1 MLFSVPDGMEE
12 FDMQPNGIR
21 MVPALALGLAIL
33 STGAPAGAAI
43 TILGGGLARDC
54 YLSAETKRDTGNAL
68 ATCDRALS
76 EEPLSRRDRAA
87 TLVNRG
93 IIHMQARDLDRAIAD
108 YDLAIRS
115 DPRIGEAH
123 VNRGI
128 ALLHRGG
135 RDQEAIAALS
145 KGLAMNPSRP
155 EVAYYSRAVAHE
167 LAGNTR
173 AAYEDYQAAAA
184 LKPDWADPVEQLKRF
199 SVERKP
205 VGRG

>member
-1 MLFSVPDGMEE
+1 MRSF
-12 FDMQPNGIR
+12 GIR
-21 MVPALALGLAIL
+21 NIAAFATCAASLAVATPAD
-33 STGAPAGAAI
+33 AAVS
-43 TILGGGLARDC
+43 ILGGGFARDC
-54 YLSAETKRDTGNAL
+54 YLSAETKRDAGSAL
-68 ATCDRALS
+68 AICNRAL
-76 EEPLSRRDRAA
+76 EEDSLSRRDRAA

-93 IIHMQARDLDRAIAD
+93 IIHMQARDLDKAIAD

-115 DPRIGEAH
+115 DPRIAEAH

-135 RDQEAIAALS
+135 RDEEAIAALTR
-145 KGLAMNPSRP
+145 GLAMNPSRP

-184 LKPDWADPVEQLKRF
+184 LKPDWTDPAEQLKRF
-199 SVERKP
+199 SVERRP